1 MCHAAWAMPI
11 FARLLE
17 MLLADQIISQYEIP
31 AYNDRMKDVFGY
43 KEFVCW
49 NKRLI
54 VGLKM
59 RQIESFYT
67 SPKTSTSYL
76 SRFYHF

>member
-1 MCHAAWAMPI
+1 MCHADFRPLL
-11 FARLLE
+11 RLLE
-17 MLLADQIISQYEIP
+17 ILADQIISQYEIP
-31 AYNDRMKDVFGY
+31 AYNDRMKDVFCY

-67 SPKTSTSYL
+67 SPYL
-76 SRFYHF
+76 EC